1 MTQSQPFL
9 HPTKRFP
16 WPGLLAP
23 VIFLFLTLL
32 MFDDVLFDSTK
43 IIAGK
48 GADLALQFLPWRAF
62 GFGQLRD
69 GNLALWNPHI
79 FGGAP
84 YFAGFQSALL
94 YPPNWLHLFMPVGLA
109 ISWINAIHVFL
120 AGYFTYLWCRH
131 RNLSIGGSI
140 LAGIMFM
147 FSGPYFP
154 HIFAGHLP
162 HIAIMVWAPM
172 LFLSIDLCLENQFL
186 RGSLLGIGVMAML
199 LLAGHPEYVYFT
211 GMAAAVYVLVNLWR
225 AKRIPLALA
234 GCGLIVIGGTALAAV
249 QLLSGMDAV
258 SESVRSGGTNYEFS
272 ASFSFPPENLL
283 TTLSP
288 NVFGHI
294 ATRDSEQP
302 PDTYF
307 GRCYPWEACLF
318 VSATGLI
325 LAIYGAFAAQRTMT
339 RGAVILVIVCFILA
353 LGAHTP
359 DWFPLHRWLYNGL
372 PGFSGF
378 RGSMKFNYLVALF
391 LALLA
396 GCGFDRL
403 LLAGRTPWALLAVAG
418 VLLISVLILAWAIG
432 DSAQDGTGGWW
443 AHRVRFA
450 LEAASDAQ
458 ELFIDPKLLADPNFL
473 TRSGQIASSALLD
486 AAGVIGL
493 TVLILIAARFK
504 PGFAFALIG
513 LAAIEMVCYATST
526 RATMDSTPAM
536 PTGWLQAINAIPSDA
551 RVLDVTD
558 IHSNMGMW
566 FNYDDMWGYDP
577 CVLKRYAELVSFS
590 QGMDPSKAMQYVLFN
605 RPDAKI
611 FPLLRCAV
619 VLRDNPQQPAITMPP
634 PMQIAQ
640 LIPTAYV
647 LKDRDHILSAM
658 RSDSFDPRKSVLL
671 ETDPEIKP
679 VWSAQPGGVKIV
691 NQTTDTIN
699 LEADVNSP
707 AILLVT
713 NSFSKG
719 WRVES
724 TGPSSQSHYEIMP
737 ADWALQGIPLQAG
750 THYLRLE
757 YRPTAF
763 VIGKWISIAAV
774 LGYFAALVW
783 YTRNKWTRHQRLA
796 APLAERD
803 EPFPTSEPAKQQ

>member
-1 MTQSQPFL
+1 
-9 HPTKRFP
+9 
-16 WPGLLAP
+16 

-48 GADLALQFLPWRAF
+48 SADLALQFLPWRNF
-62 GFGQLRD
+62 GFGELRD

-94 YPPNWLHLFMPVGLA
+94 YPPNWLHIFMPVGLA

-120 AGYFTYLWCRH
+120 AGFFTNLWCRH
-131 RNLSIGGSI
+131 RGLSKGASI

-154 HIFAGHLP
+154 HIYAGHLP

-172 LFLSIDLCLENQFL
+172 LFLSIDLCLEGQFV
-186 RGSLLGIGVMAML
+186 RGSLLGVGVMAMF

-211 GMAAAVYVLVNLWR
+211 GMAAAVYVLVNLFR

-234 GCGLIVIGGTALAAV
+234 GCALIVVGGTALAAV

-283 TTLSP
+283 TTISP

-294 ATRDSEQP
+294 ATRDTDQP
-302 PDTYF
+302 PDAYF
-307 GRCYPWEACLF
+307 GRCYLWEACLF
-318 VSATGLI
+318 VSVTGLI
-325 LAIYGAFAAQRTMT
+325 LALYGAFAAPRTMT

-359 DWFPLHRWLYNGL
+359 LHKLFYNIL

-396 GCGFDRL
+396 GCGFDSL
-403 LLAGRTPWALLAVAG
+403 LRAQRSPWALITIAS

-432 DSAQDGTGGWW
+432 DSAQDGVTGWW
-443 AHRVRFA
+443 AHAVRST
-450 LEAASDAQ
+450 LEAATDAQ
-458 ELFIDPKLLADPNFL
+458 EMFIDPKLLADPRFL
-473 TRSGQIASSALLD
+473 TRSGEIASSSLFNGSAIIG
-486 AAGVIGL
+486 AAVI
-493 TVLILIAARFK
+493 ILAITRFK
-504 PGFAFALIG
+504 PGFAYALLI
-513 LAAIEMVCYATST
+513 LAAIELISYAAST
-526 RATMDSTPAM
+526 RATMNSTLTMPA
-536 PTGWLQAINAIPSDA
+536 GWLQAITSAPANS
-551 RVLDVTD
+551 RVLDAT
-558 IHSNMGMW
+558 SMQNNWGMW
-566 FNYDDMWGYDP
+566 FGYDDVWGYDP
-577 CVLKRYAELVSFS
+577 GVLKRYAELVSFS
-590 QGMDPSKAMQYVLFN
+590 QGMNPDKAMQYVVF
-605 RPDAKI
+605 RRTDPKI
-611 FPLLRCAV
+611 FPLLRCAF
-619 VLRDNPQQPAITMPP
+619 VLRDDPKQPAIPMPP
-634 PMQIAQ
+634 PMELAQ
-640 LIPTAYV
+640 LIPTAYA
-647 LKDRDHILSAM
+647 LKDRDHIFSAM
-658 RSDSFDPRKSVLL
+658 RSESFDPRKAVLL
-671 ETDPEIKP
+671 ENEPDIKP
-679 VWSAQPGGVKIV
+679 VWSAEPGVVRIT
-691 NQTTDTIN
+691 NQTTDTID

-707 AILLVT
+707 AILLIT

-724 TGPSSQSHYEIMP
+724 LGPAPQSHYELIP
-737 ADWALQGIPLQAG
+737 ADWAFQAIPLAAG

-763 VIGKWISIAAV
+763 VIGKWISIGAL
-774 LGYFAALVW
+774 LGYLVALIRYFLKQVRGSSK
-783 YTRNKWTRHQRLA
+783 T
-796 APLAERD
+796 
-803 EPFPTSEPAKQQ
+803 PTSSLAPSR